1 MKEEFPMTER
11 LRTVVFSAL
20 LGLGAGVAMVHPA
33 MAHPVHGPTGEWI
46 AGFDKAALV
55 GLAVALLLCMGVA
68 AIGLTK
74 RRKDRRAKD
83 AINPMTG

>member
-1 MKEEFPMTER
+1 
-11 LRTVVFSAL
+11 
-20 LGLGAGVAMVHPA
+20 
-33 MAHPVHGPTGEWI
+33 WI